1 MGVKPRSCR
10 TLSPTDAAYLAGL
23 LDGEGTIGLTT
34 KGDQYRGYLSITS
47 TNAPVI
53 EWVQQITGLGSVAN
67 RGPGALGRKTR
78 YGWMVFG
85 SSVVT
90 VLTQVLPYLRIKQ
103 TNAEHLLKFYEARG
117 TSQWVDENWLQ
128 EMKIE
133 SHRLNGR
140 AA

>member
-1 MGVKPRSCR
+1 
-10 TLSPTDAAYLAGL
+10 
-23 LDGEGTIGLTT
+23 
-34 KGDQYRGYLSITS
+34 
-47 TNAPVI
+47 
-53 EWVQQITGLGSVAN
+53 
-67 RGPGALGRKTR
+67 
-78 YGWMVFG
+78 MVFG